1 MRSADIGE
9 FQDDLL
15 VGAKA
20 IAEALNW
27 KNARGAWHTR
37 RVYHLA
43 GEGKLPFHKVP
54 GLGLVC
60 RKTTL
65 DSYFRSLD
73 ERFLRSLEPDSFNK

>member
-1 MRSADIGE
+1 MKSGN

-27 KNARGAWHTR
+27 KNAKGTWNTR

-43 GEGKLPFHKVP
+43 GNGKFPFHKVP

-65 DSYFRSLD
+65 DSYIRLLD
-73 ERFLRSLEPDSFNK
+73 EQFLRSLDTGFIDP

>member
-1 MRSADIGE
+1 MKSGE
-9 FQDDLL
+9 FRDDLL

-27 KNARGAWHTR
+27 KNAKGVWNTR

-43 GEGKLPFHKVP
+43 GNGKLPFHKVP

-65 DSYFRSLD
+65 DSYFRLLD
-73 ERFLRSLEPDSFNK
+73 EKFLRSLDTDLSNP